1 MRNGSISVPV
11 LISFVLSPSPSRPFR
26 KDPVFP
32 MPVVGISTSRK
43 AKGARYIRVLEK
55 VGAEPVIL
63 RPDPEA
69 DIASILDSVDGLVL
83 SGGEDIDPHYYEEP
97 FLDATPDKERDAFE
111 IPLIR
116 AALGRDMPIFG
127 VCRGMEA
134 INVVMGGKLTRK
146 IEGHRSAD
154 LVKSVFHDVYI
165 APGSRLGDLRGCAD
179 NAGEQ
184 QAPPGVHAGPEGP
197 RAFGLGVRA
206 GRRPD
211 RGRRVPGTHVG
222 RSGSSGTR
230 RESPKTTPR
239 T

>member
-1 MRNGSISVPV
+1 
-11 LISFVLSPSPSRPFR
+11 
-26 KDPVFP
+26 
-32 MPVVGISTSRK
+32 MPVVGISTSKK
-43 AKGARYIRVLEK
+43 ARGARYIRVLEK

-69 DIASILDSVDGLVL
+69 DIASILDGVDGLVL

-111 IPLIR
+111 MPLIR

-165 APGSRLGDLRGCAD
+165 APGSRLGAIFGGAPIMRVNSRHHQGFTQAQKARGLLASAYVLDGDLIEAV
-179 NAGEQ
+179 ESLEHTWVF
-184 QAPPGVHAGPEGP
+184 GVQWHPE
-197 RAFGLGVRA
+197 
-206 GRRPD
+206 
-211 RGRRVPGTHVG
+211 
-222 RSGSSGTR
+222 
-230 RESPKTTPR
+230 RESENHPKNLNLFHGLVEAAERFSMITV
-239 T
+239 

>member
-1 MRNGSISVPV
+1 
-11 LISFVLSPSPSRPFR
+11 
-26 KDPVFP
+26 

-69 DIASILDSVDGLVL
+69 DIPSILDGVDGLVL
-83 SGGEDIDPHYYEEP
+83 SGGEDIDPYYYEEP

-116 AALGRDMPIFG
+116 AALNRDMPIFG

-134 INVVMGGKLTRK
+134 LNVVMGGKLTRK
-146 IEGHRSAD
+146 IEGHRSAG

-165 APGSRLGDLRGCAD
+165 APGSRLGAIFGGAPIMRVNSRHHQGFTQSQKARGLLASAYVLDGDLIEAV
-179 NAGEQ
+179 ESLEHTWVF
-184 QAPPGVHAGPEGP
+184 GVQWHPE
-197 RAFGLGVRA
+197 
-206 GRRPD
+206 
-211 RGRRVPGTHVG
+211 
-222 RSGSSGTR
+222 
-230 RESPKTTPR
+230 RESENHPKNLNLFHALAEAAEKFSMITA
-239 T
+239 

>member
-1 MRNGSISVPV
+1 
-11 LISFVLSPSPSRPFR
+11 
-26 KDPVFP
+26 
-32 MPVVGISTSRK
+32 MPVVGISTSKK
-43 AKGARYIRVLEK
+43 ARGARYIRVLEK

-69 DIASILDSVDGLVL
+69 DIASILDGVDGLVL

-111 IPLIR
+111 MPLIK

-165 APGSRLGDLRGCAD
+165 APGSGWARYSGA
-179 NAGEQ
+179 
-184 QAPPGVHAGPEGP
+184 
-197 RAFGLGVRA
+197 
-206 GRRPD
+206 RR
-211 RGRRVPGTHVG
+211 
-222 RSGSSGTR
+222 
-230 RESPKTTPR
+230 
-239 T
+239 